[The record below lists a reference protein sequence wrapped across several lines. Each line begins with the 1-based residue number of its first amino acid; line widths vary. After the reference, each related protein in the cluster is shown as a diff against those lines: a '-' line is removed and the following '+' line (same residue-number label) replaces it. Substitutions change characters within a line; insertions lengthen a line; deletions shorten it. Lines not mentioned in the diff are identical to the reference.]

1 MRDELQ
7 KIINELNFNEFII
20 NLEDDLF
27 SFSDLFFI
35 RVNNFDPIFR
45 KNHKLFN
52 STDSLKE
59 QKRILQYDLKV
70 YKELLKYL
78 KKLIAGIEKSS
89 IKIHLYFNYDYKPQ
103 LEKALKELYKI
114 DGDFDFNQKIKI
126 QTLKKLRQQKRETKE
141 AVFRLENYSFATY
154 KNEDFLSSNFYLRFS
169 KEEII
174 YKEISLSN
182 TRFGSSILFKDDSQD
197 EDKIT
202 LLNVIAF
209 LQATPNFILTKNFE
223 YNRKLANI
231 YSEFDILDL
240 LTLTGNKF
248 FQTPKSKF
256 RSLSNPI
263 FKLHKN
269 TNSTIIPEVKKL
281 EILNLYHS
289 SLKQIEPLPRCVFLF
304 RIVEYAKNHHYQP
317 KFRPDKVDLPE
328 IIEYYYNE
336 VLTHKFIPL
345 YFLDYGSEWNEEKQD
360 LIKKRKSQYLNLI
373 TELRKKSK
381 EILSKWEK
389 HQYLGSKSL
398 GDIIYKTGRN
408 TVAHGGSNQNI
419 NYDYANKYKHINE
432 VNVFLEL
439 ISRYLI
445 EIHNPELRKIVHHQK
460 KIYEINCSHMRME
473 EDEKG
478 RQIEIQQ

>member
-20 NLEDDLF
+20 NLEDDIQ
-27 SFSDLFFI
+27 SFSYLHFI
-35 RVNNFDPIFR
+35 KVNDFDPIFR
-45 KNHKLFN
+45 ENHKLFN
-52 STDSLKE
+52 ATDNAEKK
-59 QKRILQYDLKV
+59 KRIQKDDLEV
-70 YKELLKYL
+70 YKELSKYL
-78 KKLIAGIEKSS
+78 KKLISGLEGST
-89 IKIHLYFNYDYKPQ
+89 IKIHLSFNYKYKPL
-103 LEKALKELYKI
+103 LENALKDLYKI
-114 DGDFDFNQKIKI
+114 DNNLDFKQKIKF
-126 QTLKKLRQQKRETKE
+126 QTLKKLRQQQKETKE
-141 AVFRLENYSFATY
+141 AIFRLKNYSFMTY
-154 KNEDFLSSNFYLRFS
+154 KNEDYLGSNFYLRFS
-169 KEEII
+169 REEII

-182 TRFGSSILFKDDSQD
+182 TSFGSSILYRDDRQD

-202 LLNVIAF
+202 LLNVVAF
-209 LQATPNFILTKNFE
+209 LQATPNFILTKNSE

-240 LTLTGNKF
+240 LTLTGKKF
-248 FQTPKSKF
+248 FKTPKSKF
-256 RSLSNPI
+256 KSLSNPI
-263 FKLHKN
+263 LKLYKN

-317 KFRPDKVDLPE
+317 KFKPDKVELPE
-328 IIEYYYNE
+328 IIEYYYKE

-345 YFLDYGSEWNEEKQD
+345 YFLDHGSEWDEAKQD
-360 LIKKRKSQYLNLI
+360 LVKKRKSQYLNLI

-381 EILSKWEK
+381 QILSKWEK
-389 HQYLGSKSL
+389 HHYLGSKSL

-419 NYDYANKYKHINE
+419 NYDYSNKYKHIND
-432 VNVFLEL
+432 VNIFLEL
-439 ISRYLI
+439 ISRFLI

-460 KIYEINCSHMRME
+460 KIYELNCSHLRME
-473 EDEKG
+473 KDGKA
-478 RQIEIQQ
+478 RPIEI